1 MVQGQVQ
8 SGVSSSPC
16 VLGRLH
22 SCNSTA
28 QHRAVRNKY
37 VQGSVHIFGL
47 NEIWFGLIIKQLD
60 LPKSVERLVYSCA
73 CHVHSRNLI
82 LVFQFL
88 IMTYLSNVFNIEFN
102 VSYQSSKYF
111 FLVRSKDLH

>member
-47 NEIWFGLIIKQLD
+47 NEI
-60 LPKSVERLVYSCA
+60 
-73 CHVHSRNLI
+73 
-82 LVFQFL
+82 
-88 IMTYLSNVFNIEFN
+88 
-102 VSYQSSKYF
+102 
-111 FLVRSKDLH
+111 